1 MKSILGFTLFT
12 ALLLSSCKQTTTS
25 LSAAPRI
32 LPGSCNIGKWT
43 NLASPLN
50 LKMSADFSTDYT
62 NADLVGGLNPL
73 EQMAKAWNDSVTPT
87 TSFFQLPFAATA
99 TSGFAELSDFRD
111 SELGI
116 YKSFN
121 WFPNV
126 SSNALAITLF
136 YGVVRS
142 DASLGTFIDLT
153 HADIII
159 NYRDYAADFTMTG
172 NPMID
177 YDVPTIVLHEM
188 GHFLG
193 LCHENSA
200 NSIMAPY
207 YFTTQRSLKT
217 FDTNKIQALYLNN
230 QNYSAMTTKSSSKII
245 SSGMANGGAGA
256 IPVGTEV
263 KGIIELS
270 ANGHCKHFINGKLVH
285 EHD

>member
-1 MKSILGFTLFT
+1 
-12 ALLLSSCKQTTTS
+12 
-25 LSAAPRI
+25 
-32 LPGSCNIGKWT
+32 
-43 NLASPLN
+43 
-50 LKMSADFSTDYT
+50 MSADFNTDYT

-87 TSFFQLPFAATA
+87 TTLFQLPFAP
-99 TSGFAELSDFRD
+99 TSTTGFADLSDFRD
-111 SELGI
+111 SEFGI

-121 WFPNV
+121 WFPGV
-126 SSNALAITLF
+126 SSSALAITLF

-153 HADIII
+153 HADIIV
-159 NYRDYAADFTMTG
+159 NYRDFAADFTMTG
-172 NPMID
+172 NPMVD
-177 YDVPTIVLHEM
+177 YDVPTIILHEM

-193 LCHENSA
+193 LCHENNA
-200 NSIMAPY
+200 TSIMAPY

-230 QNYSAMTTKSSSKII
+230 QNYSGMTAKSSSASSSKII
-245 SSGMANGGAGA
+245 SGASTNGGAGTL
-256 IPVGTEV
+256 PVGTEV

-270 ANGHCKHFINGKLVH
+270 ANGHCKHFMNGKLVH